1 MRTICP
7 KVSFVNLFV
16 IAVIVDLS
24 GWIYIVDVMCL
35 KLAANVYAFAKLGF
49 EIRPAG
55 LQMPD

>member
-35 KLAANVYAFAKLGF
+35 KLAANISLHEYIPPFIDKTSPV
-49 EIRPAG
+49 I
-55 LQMPD
+55 